1 MDISKDVLTL
11 SQVIQDLHAIEDRLQ
26 EFEEKYQLL
35 SDTFYKLYLAE
46 KVEDDLDFIEW
57 IGLYKMKLEREAD
70 YEAVVLA
77 QSLPLPLVASAK

>member
-1 MDISKDVLTL
+1 MNANKDTLTL
-11 SQVIQDLHAIEDRLQ
+11 NQVIQDLHAIEERLQ

-46 KVEDDLDFIEW
+46 KVEDSLEFTEW

-70 YEAVVLA
+70 YEAAVLA
-77 QSLPLPLVASAK
+77 KSLPLPLVALAK

>member
-1 MDISKDVLTL
+1 MDTKKDTLTL

-46 KVEDDLDFIEW
+46 KVEDNLEFTEW

-70 YEAVVLA
+70 YEAAVLA
-77 QSLPLPLVASAK
+77 ESLSLPLVALTE